1 MSVGLNDT
9 RPFPTTHPSPKET
22 ERSLFLILCS
32 QLEWAYSFALQQR
45 FLVTHEGL
53 CAWTDY
59 NFERAVE
66 AVLCIASRD
75 THNRISEEGNRW
87 QSALN
92 EHGHQA
98 RQTSGKLLVWLR
110 LKLDLELAKR
120 ALQCTT
126 RLDVLPRDPICRDCF
141 ATRRDAFWCYR
152 IGIAMQ
158 KRQR

>member
-1 MSVGLNDT
+1 MHYFFPLPSDADRLLESVDLDQEDVVDRQEVAHLVFASSHSGFMKSLLVYLRSHTPT
-9 RPFPTTHPSPKET
+9 RCLVVRVTKSLGDKKTGFGHP
-22 ERSLFLILCS
+22 C
-32 QLEWAYSFALQQR
+32 
-45 FLVTHEGL
+45 
-53 CAWTDY
+53 
-59 NFERAVE
+59 
-66 AVLCIASRD
+66 
-75 THNRISEEGNRW
+75 RW

-110 LKLDLELAKR
+110 LKLDHDLAKR

-152 IGIAMQ
+152 IGIARQ
-158 KRQR
+158 ERQR